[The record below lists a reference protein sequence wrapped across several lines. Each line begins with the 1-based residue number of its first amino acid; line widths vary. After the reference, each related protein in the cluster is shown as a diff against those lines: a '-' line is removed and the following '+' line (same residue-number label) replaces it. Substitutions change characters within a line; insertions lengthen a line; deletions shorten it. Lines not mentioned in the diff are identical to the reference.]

1 MRDGILI
8 GGIVIA
14 AIIYLVVK
22 VYKSYHSDDP
32 CSGCCGCPKD
42 KKSSSINNEGCKES
56 KK

>member
-14 AIIYLVVK
+14 AIIYLVRR
-22 VYKSYHSDDP
+22 VYKAYHSDNP

-42 KKSSSINNEGCKES
+42 KNDKSIINESCKES